1 MKEKHR
7 VMQDIST
14 SNQITQDS
22 LKDKSNEIEIQY
34 KRLKVE
40 VQSLQKEI
48 EQKIRER
55 KLLNNDVVNAEAHE
69 KLIQSQLHDLKN

>member
-69 KLIQSQLHDLKN
+69 KLIQSQLSDLKN